1 MLTRFLGSNIR
12 CIIFFD
18 SRRFVMKM
26 SLTNSVSISPSLQFL
41 PVLREFRGIFLVT
54 RDLFVFGQ
62 KISISRRSDKVTVNV
77 VFSRFQNFTKFMSSV
92 FFRGFCVKSF
102 LSLLF
107 RVLSINVTLIS
118 CRYQRSEVH

>member
-62 KISISRRSDKVTVNV
+62 KISISRRSDLKL
-77 VFSRFQNFTKFMSSV
+77 Q
-92 FFRGFCVKSF
+92 
-102 LSLLF
+102 
-107 RVLSINVTLIS
+107 
-118 CRYQRSEVH
+118 